1 MRLRHFMYALP
12 YSQGAAKAVIQGG
25 AVEHMQSIAS
35 MSQARDMCQGDE
47 NILDGAQSHQIAWPD
62 CRAKNRYAA
71 RKLHQFGIGYASADL
86 AEGQRLQSRH
96 RHSIIRWRSHA
107 YMITQIMLPAIR
119 HPSLCSG

>member
-1 MRLRHFMYALP
+1 MRISHFMYTLP
-12 YSQGAAKAVIQGG
+12 YSQGADKAVIQGG

-35 MSQARDMCQGDE
+35 MSQARDMYQGDE
-47 NILDGAQSHQIAWPD
+47 NTLDGAQSHQIAWPD

-96 RHSIIRWRSHA
+96 RHDIKRWCSHVNI
-107 YMITQIMLPAIR
+107 ITQTVLPG
-119 HPSLCSG
+119 P